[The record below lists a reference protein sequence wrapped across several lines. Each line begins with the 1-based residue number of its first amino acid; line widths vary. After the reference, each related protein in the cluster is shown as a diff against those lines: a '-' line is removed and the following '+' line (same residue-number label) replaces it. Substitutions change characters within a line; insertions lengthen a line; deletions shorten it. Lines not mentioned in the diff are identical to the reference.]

1 MADVIYTVVH
11 NGEEIEVVGPKDAT
25 PEQLN
30 AFLTSAA
37 DVPKAK
43 NNRPPDVP
51 LPSDFV
57 KPPDVGGID
66 TWKKSLVSAFGEGWN
81 EGRGGDR
88 VLGLNPENRGKVA
101 GGWYDLPASSLRA
114 GLEIAEGLYGG
125 IKRATGQAIYNSGL
139 SQSSPATIADSAFEL
154 PELWSL
160 TAGMN
165 PAGLF
170 RIPASGLSLTS
181 RIPVVGPTI
190 ARRSAERAAA
200 ARAEQIRRAEL
211 QALADRHGVNLLP
224 ADVGG
229 PVTRGATAGSRQTI
243 VGGALVD
250 NAATRANTQMS
261 GATRAVAD
269 QQGQVLAPRVAGE
282 GLQESARDFARRSS
296 EIGNDLYTRAGVEAG
311 NVRIDPQR
319 AIAEVG
325 DLIQQLRQSQ
335 IPGRPPSAEISAL
348 IDFRDRLSQP
358 NGLSYTG
365 MKDILSEMKTAGR
378 SPDLLTSR
386 VNAFMRRVAAAGQR
400 DMHED
405 LVRAGRPRAASLY
418 NRANVFWRD
427 RVERIEE
434 ALEPILGAGKS
445 GEDALQ
451 GILTM
456 AGGGKGGVRRLSNVL
471 GSMRP
476 ADANNARATIISR
489 LGMGAPGQQNAAQ
502 DVFNTSTFLT
512 NWSKLSAEGKRA
524 LFRSNPTV
532 ARELDDLARIAEAK
546 KITASYA
553 NTSNTGRAANFT
565 QALSRLGDVGAV
577 AFSGAVL
584 GLAPTIALA
593 AVDIGSGALLA
604 SPGFA
609 RILANAPRTA
619 ASAAQRQRVLT
630 NLRSLAAREPGLAPY
645 IDKVSEAVSNPQ
657 PPPVD
662 YTTLGPSE
670 PVAPNFSKL
679 SPAELAEVLR
689 AQADSDLVLAN
700 PEGGNPPETAAPV
713 PGEAPSDTGEE

>member
-1 MADVIYTVVH
+1 
-11 NGEEIEVVGPKDAT
+11 
-25 PEQLN
+25 
-30 AFLTSAA
+30 
-37 DVPKAK
+37 
-43 NNRPPDVP
+43 
-51 LPSDFV
+51 
-57 KPPDVGGID
+57 
-66 TWKKSLVSAFGEGWN
+66 
-81 EGRGGDR
+81 
-88 VLGLNPENRGKVA
+88 
-101 GGWYDLPASSLRA
+101 
-114 GLEIAEGLYGG
+114 
-125 IKRATGQAIYNSGL
+125 
-139 SQSSPATIADSAFEL
+139 
-154 PELWSL
+154 
-160 TAGMN
+160 
-165 PAGLF
+165 
-170 RIPASGLSLTS
+170 
-181 RIPVVGPTI
+181 
-190 ARRSAERAAA
+190 
-200 ARAEQIRRAEL
+200 
-211 QALADRHGVNLLP
+211 
-224 ADVGG
+224 
-229 PVTRGATAGSRQTI
+229 
-243 VGGALVD
+243 
-250 NAATRANTQMS
+250 
-261 GATRAVAD
+261 
-269 QQGQVLAPRVAGE
+269 
-282 GLQESARDFARRSS
+282 
-296 EIGNDLYTRAGVEAG
+296 VEAG

-502 DVFNTSTFLT
+502 DVFNTSTFLA

-532 ARELDDLARIAEAK
+532 ARELDDLARIAGAK
-546 KITASYA
+546 KATAEYA
-553 NTSNTGRAANFT
+553 NTSGTGRAVNYGRAI
-565 QALSRLGDVGAV
+565 AEVGAV
-577 AFSGAVL
+577 LASNAYV
-584 GLAPTIALA
+584 GLAPTLAALA
-593 AVDIGSGALLA
+593 LDVGGGVLLG

-619 ASAAQRQRVLT
+619 ANAAQRQRILT

-657 PPPVD
+657 PQIDYSRGDATSPTLLDPSTLTEEELAAAGPAPLPQEEVD
-662 YTTLGPSE
+662 IPDIAL
-670 PVAPNFSKL
+670 
-679 SPAELAEVLR
+679 PAEPTL
-689 AQADSDLVLAN
+689 
-700 PEGGNPPETAAPV
+700 
-713 PGEAPSDTGEE
+713 APSPDLQ

>member
-1 MADVIYTVVH
+1 
-11 NGEEIEVVGPKDAT
+11 
-25 PEQLN
+25 
-30 AFLTSAA
+30 
-37 DVPKAK
+37 
-43 NNRPPDVP
+43 
-51 LPSDFV
+51 
-57 KPPDVGGID
+57 
-66 TWKKSLVSAFGEGWN
+66 
-81 EGRGGDR
+81 
-88 VLGLNPENRGKVA
+88 
-101 GGWYDLPASSLRA
+101 
-114 GLEIAEGLYGG
+114 
-125 IKRATGQAIYNSGL
+125 
-139 SQSSPATIADSAFEL
+139 
-154 PELWSL
+154 
-160 TAGMN
+160 
-165 PAGLF
+165 
-170 RIPASGLSLTS
+170 
-181 RIPVVGPTI
+181 
-190 ARRSAERAAA
+190 
-200 ARAEQIRRAEL
+200 
-211 QALADRHGVNLLP
+211 
-224 ADVGG
+224 
-229 PVTRGATAGSRQTI
+229 
-243 VGGALVD
+243 
-250 NAATRANTQMS
+250 
-261 GATRAVAD
+261 
-269 QQGQVLAPRVAGE
+269 
-282 GLQESARDFARRSS
+282 
-296 EIGNDLYTRAGVEAG
+296 
-311 NVRIDPQR
+311 
-319 AIAEVG
+319 
-325 DLIQQLRQSQ
+325 LIQQLRQSQ

-502 DVFNTSTFLT
+502 DVFNTSTFLA

-546 KITASYA
+546 KLTASYA
-553 NTSNTGRAANFT
+553 NTSGTGRAVNYA
-565 QALSRLGDVGAV
+565 QGLRDA
-577 AFSGAVL
+577 AVL
-584 GLAPTIALA
+584 ATSGYLGGAAPTLAILALN
-593 AVDIGSGALLA
+593 VGGGALLA

-619 ASAAQRQRVLT
+619 ASAAQRQRILT
-630 NLRSLAAREPGLAPY
+630 NLRALAAREPGLGPY
-645 IDKVSEAVSNPQ
+645 INEVAEKISNPT
-657 PPPVD
+657 PPPFD
-662 YTTLGPSE
+662 YTKVGGTAPAPPDLSKMSE
-670 PVAPNFSKL
+670 TDVGA
-679 SPAELAEVLR
+679 LR
-689 AQADSDLVLAN
+689 ASMLQEEAPDLQPV
-700 PEGGNPPETAAPV
+700 PEEPAAPSMA
-713 PGEAPSDTGEE
+713 PGPDLQ